1 MSVFRLS
8 TFYEIGRFTLYIYCI
23 LIASST
29 IVTAETKN
37 GLWSANA
44 YNVVGDE
51 PKKINAQP
59 DHKPDSS
66 NNNFTSQSSRFYNQK
81 FSPEFDIA
89 SIPELEI
96 SGSNK
101 NIDIEMLL
109 AEQAKRM
116 GEAYT
121 GYTIN
126 DVDSNITSGAYFTGR
141 IPSKRLAFV
150 DNEIDNVKRQL
161 KSSFEFETKSYVT
174 SAFSD
179 FGNVNVGLMLDDS
192 FGLQKFSIDILSS
205 LNESDGNLFFLQGGG
220 RYDRHANTAVL
231 NFGLGHRHF
240 LGPWM
245 VGYNAFFDHEI
256 HNHHSRIGIG
266 AEAWADYT
274 KLSLNMYAPLSNWR
288 ESKSVD
294 NYLERAA
301 HGLDINARYYL
312 PQYPN
317 LSLSAK
323 VEQYFGNEISIA
335 TDKKRVE
342 NPYSGTVG
350 IEWQPMPLLKV
361 GIDHRIIKGSASDTV
376 FNLGFEWKFGSSLK
390 DMTSSYSSILTK
402 NLQGMRTDIVERNY
416 DIALAYKEKDRIVA
430 IEHSSIIGKPEQRVL
445 LMPRVTISHGQIVKY
460 EWISPDPLLSAGI
473 ENIYNKNSQLILPNI
488 KPNESSMSHVFPLYL
503 FVTDEK
509 GRGYKSQEI
518 SVTVLVEPDSK
529 NDTGIDE
536 SAMPMVR
543 NLRMAGKLEVGQI
556 LTGNY
561 RFDPNGGHPDDRS
574 TYAWGSRGE
583 TAANVPTG
591 GEVTA
596 TGQIPPLQLTLADV
610 GEIKELSVQARNG
623 LAITGNTLTVD
634 SNMGTAGGDDTSG
647 GADSDGNGKTDT
659 VINPAVGPQISNLRI
674 AGKLEVGQE
683 LSGSYVFNA
692 NGGNQEDKSTYAWG
706 NRGETAADVTAG
718 QTIVVSGH
726 IPVLALTTADVG
738 EIKEL
743 SIQARNGL
751 AITGNTL
758 TIDSSLATVD
768 GDDTT
773 GGGSDGEVVD
783 PNNIQVSINYVSTAT
798 ESIHGTTG
806 GTYTGSETVRA
817 VANVDEMTAMC
828 QIAGELSS
836 KPCDARFELRW
847 YVNGNQINNAFG
859 ATFTPSSADQGYPVV
874 VEANLKP

>member
-8 TFYEIGRFTLYIYCI
+8 TFYEIGRLTLYIYCI
-23 LIASST
+23 LLASST

-44 YNVVGDE
+44 YNVVSDE
-51 PKKINAQP
+51 LKKINA
-59 DHKPDSS
+59 KPDDKLDGAD
-66 NNNFTSQSSRFYNQK
+66 NTFTSKSYRFYNQK
-81 FSPEFDIA
+81 ASPTFDIM

-96 SGSNK
+96 SGANK
-101 NIDIEMLL
+101 NIDIEMLF
-109 AEQAKRM
+109 AEQAKRI
-116 GEAYT
+116 GETYS

-126 DVDSNITSGAYFTGR
+126 DVDSNVTSGAYFTWR
-141 IPSKRLAFV
+141 IPSKRLSFV
-150 DNEIDNVKRQL
+150 DNERDNVKRQL
-161 KSSFEFETKSYVT
+161 KSSFEVETKNYVT

-192 FGLQKFSIDILSS
+192 FRLKKSSIDILSP
-205 LNESDGNLFFLQGGG
+205 LNESDVNMFFLQGGG
-220 RYDRHANTAVL
+220 RYDRHAKTAVL
-231 NFGLGHRHF
+231 NFGLGNRHF

-288 ESKSVD
+288 ESKSID

-301 HGLDINARYYL
+301 HGLDINARYYI

-323 VEQYFGNEISIA
+323 VEQYFGSEIGIA
-335 TDKKRVE
+335 TDKKRVD

-350 IEWQPMPLLKV
+350 IEWQPMPLLKA

-376 FNLGFEWKFGSSLK
+376 FNLGFEWKFGSSFN
-390 DMTSSYSSILTK
+390 DMTSSHSSILTK

-416 DIALAYKEKDRIVA
+416 DIALEYKEKDRVVA
-430 IEHSSIIGKPEQRVL
+430 IEHSSITGKPEQRVL
-445 LMPRVTISHGQIVKY
+445 LMPRVTISLGQIVKY

-488 KPNESSMSHVFPLYL
+488 KPNESSLSHVFPLYL
-503 FVTDEK
+503 LVTDEK

-529 NDTGIDE
+529 NDIDE
-536 SAMPMVR
+536 SAMPVVR
-543 NLRMAGKLEVGQI
+543 NLRMAGKLEVGQS

-583 TAANVPTG
+583 TATNVAAG
-591 GEVTA
+591 MEVTA
-596 TGQIPPLQLTLADV
+596 TGQIPPLLLTLADV

-659 VINPAVGPQISNLRI
+659 VIDPAVGPQISNLRI

-706 NRGETAADVTAG
+706 NRGETAAHVTSG

-726 IPVLALTTADVG
+726 IPALALIAADVG

-773 GGGSDGEVVD
+773 GGGLDGEVVD
-783 PNNIQVSINYVSTAT
+783 PNNIQVSITYVSTAT
-798 ESIHGTTG
+798 EAIHGTTG
-806 GTYTGSETVRA
+806 GTYTGSESVRA

-847 YVNGNQINNAFG
+847 YVNGNQVNNAFG

-874 VEANLKP
+874 VEAKLKP